1 MGIHPR
7 IEGISGWH
15 GQAQQAEDNREGRLG
30 ERVLGIVELKPHI
43 NQCFP
48 PPHICTK
55 PHTHS
60 VEVLFSGLKIDK
72 AISDCQGG

>member
-1 MGIHPR
+1 MGIQPR

-15 GQAQQAEDNREGRLG
+15 GQEQQTEDNRESRLG
-30 ERVLGIVELKPHI
+30 ERVLGTEELKPRI
-43 NQCFP
+43 NHCFL

-55 PHTHS
+55 PHTQS
-60 VEVLFSGLKIDK
+60 IEVLFFGLKIDK